1 MLGYQNKV
9 KKKNGTLNHTCLA
22 IVVFLDHYGLCSHV
36 YHGNLGWVEARV
48 ALLVITSNAKEA
60 GFCAFILESDDF
72 KVLEP
77 ILSRAHSLDW
87 LVALMIL
94 SH

>member
-9 KKKNGTLNHTCLA
+9 KKNGTRSHMFGHF
-22 IVVFLDHYGLCSHV
+22 VFLDHYGLCSHV
-36 YHGNLGWVEARV
+36 YHGNLGWVEAKV